1 MAIGNTRE
9 MNGRLGGGGRAR
21 GYIAKEDNGNHS
33 DHRRSFRAIDS
44 RNQSEVERRSSNGDA
59 CRGADGTGVGIHSGG
74 VEVHTAMQLSRE
86 EDAREEEGRRQT
98 YRELLGILPGI
109 GLGAMQR
116 NTHHST
122 RRGDLRKGEA
132 GIAEQGAEE
141 EEV

>member
-1 MAIGNTRE
+1 MPAVEQMGQAWE
-9 MNGRLGGGGRAR
+9 SMV
-21 GYIAKEDNGNHS
+21 EE
-33 DHRRSFRAIDS
+33 FRA
-44 RNQSEVERRSSNGDA
+44 
-59 CRGADGTGVGIHSGG
+59 
-74 VEVHTAMQLSRE
+74 
-86 EDAREEEGRRQT
+86 RRQT